1 MKKYKSYE
9 RIYQLWISPLLIGA
23 LISIGYNFTKN
34 IAISNYKDI
43 SSSANPRKI
52 YSFRNKELA
61 SSKIINSIQIAINNL
76 DAKEV
81 IDRLLNSSETKK
93 IKLTGQ
99 IKSSIIERKIK
110 ISNNIKPEKIMNP
123 IPNSLPK
130 IKSINSSSN
139 EKEKVDF
146 ADSKFLEAESFFN
159 KYDLE
164 NLFKTL
170 PNE

>member
-1 MKKYKSYE
+1 
-9 RIYQLWISPLLIGA
+9 
-23 LISIGYNFTKN
+23 
-34 IAISNYKDI
+34 
-43 SSSANPRKI
+43 
-52 YSFRNKELA
+52 
-61 SSKIINSIQIAINNL
+61 
-76 DAKEV
+76 
-81 IDRLLNSSETKK
+81 
-93 IKLTGQ
+93 
-99 IKSSIIERKIK
+99 SIIERKIK